1 MFETICKRQTMK
13 KIWPEISTTNQFL
26 LEIART
32 IREGDSEEQ
41 QARLEWIENEVST
54 WCCDDD
60 EGAVQLIRAV
70 RFMLEQQSLHL
81 F

>member
-1 MFETICKRQTMK
+1 MFHLNLQPRK
-13 KIWPEISTTNQFL
+13 KMSAEISTTNQFL
-26 LEIART
+26 IEMAKT

-41 QARLEWIENEVST
+41 MHRLEWIENEVRC

-60 EGAVQLIRAV
+60 EGAEQLIRAV

>member
-1 MFETICKRQTMK
+1 MK
-13 KIWPEISTTNQFL
+13 QLRSEISTTNQFL
-26 LEIART
+26 LEMAKT

-41 QARLEWIENEVST
+41 QDRLEWIEDEVRT

-60 EGAVQLIRAV
+60 EGAEQLIRAV

>member
-1 MFETICKRQTMK
+1 MSA
-13 KIWPEISTTNQFL
+13 EISTTNQFL
-26 LEIART
+26 IEMAKT

-41 QARLEWIENEVST
+41 MHRLEWIENEVRC

-60 EGAVQLIRAV
+60 VGAEQLIRAV

>member
-1 MFETICKRQTMK
+1 MK
-13 KIWPEISTTNQFL
+13 QLRSEISTTNQFL
-26 LEIART
+26 LEMAKT

-41 QARLEWIENEVST
+41 QDRLEWIENEVST

-70 RFMLEQQSLHL
+70 RCMLEQQSLHL

>member
-1 MFETICKRQTMK
+1 MK
-13 KIWPEISTTNQFL
+13 QLRSEISTTNQFL
-26 LEIART
+26 LEMAKT

-41 QARLEWIENEVST
+41 QDRLEWIEDEVRT

-60 EGAVQLIRAV
+60 EGAEQLIRAV

-81 F
+81 S

>member
-13 KIWPEISTTNQFL
+13 KRWPIISTNQFL
-26 LEIART
+26 IEMART

-41 QARLEWIENEVST
+41 QDRLDWIEDEVRT

-60 EGAVQLIRAV
+60 EGAEQLIRAV

>member
-1 MFETICKRQTMK
+1 MK
-13 KIWPEISTTNQFL
+13 QLRSEISTTNQFL
-26 LEIART
+26 LEMAKT

-41 QARLEWIENEVST
+41 QDRLDWIEDEVRC

-60 EGAVQLIRAV
+60 EGAEQLIRAV